1 MRSVSLYTEEIDDL
15 DEAVRDLK
23 EQAKD
28 FVLQKN
34 SLAVIFTEDETDY
47 PELYKRISA
56 IWDFPIIG
64 CSALAMLS
72 GREGYC
78 PVGISMMILTAD
90 DCTFTAGVTEE
101 LTPDDYRS
109 KIREAY
115 TSQLDKHNSEIKLI
129 LCYSGMIINEKNV
142 AGDDLA
148 GAIDEASGGVPL
160 YGATASDGFSF
171 NNFRV
176 YCNDKTVMNGQ
187 VFALIS
193 GNINPRFVCINSIG
207 TRASFSYEIT
217 QSDSN
222 HVYRL
227 GYGSFIDTLR
237 KEGMEV
243 SKTDVLGSYILSPFI
258 VKVGKGE
265 SDHVEVARNL
275 TALNHTTG
283 AGTFL
288 GVMPEGS
295 TLSIGIITRNDVQ
308 KSVEDA
314 FNTVFTEILPS
325 DPGYHTLLCT
335 SCCARFLAL
344 ANNTSAEAETY
355 MNKLPEGVS
364 LMGFYA
370 YGEYCPIKG
379 DMTGTLYNM
388 FHNFTFTILV
398 M

>member
-23 EQAKD
+23 KQAEN
-28 FVLQKN
+28 FILQNN

-47 PELYKRISA
+47 PELYKRLRA
-56 IWDFPIIG
+56 VWDFPIIG
-64 CSALAMLS
+64 CSALAMLND
-72 GREGYC
+72 REGYC

-90 DCTFTAGVTEE
+90 DCTFSAGVTGE
-101 LTPDDYRS
+101 LTSDDYRQ
-109 KIREAY
+109 KIRETY
-115 TSQLDKHNSEIKLI
+115 TSQLDKHDSDIKLI

-148 GAIDEASGGVPL
+148 DAIDEASGGVPL
-160 YGATASDGFSF
+160 YGATASDGFGF

-176 YCNDKTVMNGQ
+176 YCNEEILMNGQ
-187 VFALIS
+187 VLALIS
-193 GNINPRFVCINSIG
+193 GNIDPKFVCINSIG

-237 KEGMEV
+237 KEEMEV
-243 SKTDVLGSYILSPFI
+243 SKEDVLGSYILSPFI
-258 VKVGKGE
+258 VKVQKGT

-295 TLSIGIITRNDVQ
+295 TLSIGIITRTDVQ
-308 KSVEDA
+308 QSVEDA
-314 FNTVFTEILPS
+314 FSVVFTEILPS
-325 DPGYHTLLCT
+325 NPGYKTLLCT

-355 MNKLPEGVS
+355 ISRLPEGVS
-364 LMGFYA
+364 LTGFYA

-379 DMTGTLYNM
+379 DTTGTMYNM